1 MWMVFVFRWWTKFCF
16 KCNWEGVKNVCRFH
30 LFSCNIRSVDTRLT
44 KIVYNCINP
53 NKTLHKSVV
62 ISETVFMAS
71 SKILFHLS
79 QCYKI
84 SNSRFTFKPLIN
96 NNQQFLICILR
107 PFKGCFCVVQRL
119 LNQDVSHRFDVLVT
133 IISTMSSFV
142 TTRVGIIVLPSSTK
156 TDTGVTV
163 AAVVLVV
170 SKDTN
175 LCFRPGL
182 VDTNYV
188 ESFLVTVGLQRG
200 PRANELL
207 PRVTAQWSSSVFAI
221 CDQWIQGSGL
231 MVDDNRLEL
240 LTDLHSKTDLVK
252 RCVPI
257 SR

>member
-1 MWMVFVFRWWTKFCF
+1 MWMVYLFRWWTKFCF
-16 KCNWEGVKNVCRFH
+16 KYDWVSIKNVCPFR
-30 LFSCNIRSVDTRLT
+30 LLSCDIRSVDTRLT
-44 KIVYNCINP
+44 KIIYNYINP
-53 NKTLHKSVV
+53 NKTVQKSVLTK
-62 ISETVFMAS
+62 ETVFMAS
-71 SKILFHLS
+71 SNILFHLS
-79 QCYKI
+79 VTKSLI
-84 SNSRFTFKPLIN
+84 IDLLLNPLIN
-96 NNQQFLICILR
+96 NNQQFHSCILR
-107 PFKGCFCVVQRL
+107 PFKGCFCILQHL
-119 LNQDVSHRFDVLVT
+119 LNQDVSHCFDVLVT
-133 IISTMSSFV
+133 IISTMSSFA
-142 TTRVGIIVLPSSTK
+142 TTRVGVIVVSSSAK

-175 LCFRPGL
+175 PCFRPGT

-200 PRANELL
+200 PRANEIL
-207 PRVTAQWSSSVFAI
+207 PRVTTQWSSSVFVI

-231 MVDDNRLEL
+231 TVDDNRLKL

>member
-1 MWMVFVFRWWTKFCF
+1 
-16 KCNWEGVKNVCRFH
+16 
-30 LFSCNIRSVDTRLT
+30 
-44 KIVYNCINP
+44 
-53 NKTLHKSVV
+53 
-62 ISETVFMAS
+62 MAS

-156 TDTGVTV
+156 TDTGVAV

-175 LCFRPGL
+175 SRFG
-182 VDTNYV
+182 VV
-188 ESFLVTVGLQRG
+188 
-200 PRANELL
+200 
-207 PRVTAQWSSSVFAI
+207 AI
-221 CDQWIQGSGL
+221 GA
-231 MVDDNRLEL
+231 
-240 LTDLHSKTDLVK
+240 
-252 RCVPI
+252 
-257 SR
+257 